1 MPPDYRTRTQPAE
14 ERAFIERALTRVG
27 VAEEDART
35 VAEVLLAADLRGIE
49 SHGIARLDYFYVRR
63 IERGRIAARPTYRV
77 LHESATSYALDA
89 GNGLGHPAGALA
101 MAAVIAK
108 ARETGIA
115 FGTVVNSNHYGIAGW
130 YAMRAL
136 PYDVIGISSTNSLH
150 LAVPTFG
157 RELLSGTNPFA
168 FAIPA
173 AEEPPF
179 VLDFATTTVTRGKL
193 EVYDRNERPLHD
205 GWAVDRDGTPTN
217 DAKLALH
224 GGLLPLGGF
233 GTENGGHKGYGLALL
248 CEILTGVLGGGLFSH
263 ALDGPEGIDARAGI
277 TSHWFGAIALERVG
291 DPATFKRD
299 LDRELRTFKGSAT
312 APGAERVYVAGEIE
326 HENTL
331 AHERDGVPIH
341 PKTWAELDAMAERIG
356 IPPLARFEFA

>member
-1 MPPDYRTRTQPAE
+1 MPPDYRTRANAAD
-14 ERAFIERALTRVG
+14 ERAFIESALDRVG
-27 VAEEDART
+27 ASPEDARI

-49 SHGIARLDYFYVRR
+49 SHGIARLDFFYVQRL
-63 IERGRIAARPTYRV
+63 ESGRIVPRPEYRV
-77 LHESATSYALDA
+77 LRESATTYALDA
-89 GNGLGHPAGALA
+89 GNGLGHPAAHRA
-101 MAAVIAK
+101 MDAVIAK
-108 ARETGIA
+108 ARDTGIA
-115 FGTVVNSNHYGIAGW
+115 FGNVVNSNHYGIAGY

-136 PYDVIGISSTNSLH
+136 PHDLIGISSTNSIH

-157 RELLSGTNPFA
+157 RDLLSGTNPFA

-193 EVYDRNERPLHD
+193 EVYERNERPLHD
-205 GWAVDRDGTPTN
+205 GWAVDVDGAPTN
-217 DAKLALH
+217 DAKRAIA

-233 GTENGGHKGYGLALL
+233 GTESGGHKGYGLALL

-263 ALDGPEGIDARAGI
+263 ALDGPEAVDARGGI
-277 TSHWFGAIALERVG
+277 TSHWFGAIALDRAG
-291 DPATFKRD
+291 DPASFKRD
-299 LDRELRTFKGSAT
+299 LDRELRFFKGSRT

-341 PKTWAELDAMAERIG
+341 PKTWLELDAMAERIG
-356 IPPLARFEFA
+356 IAPLARFESA